1 MMSPEEQKEIQ
12 TQAIKEALEEW
23 LDKQFTSFGKWS
35 LKGIVALA
43 LAGLVYFWAITHGWS
58 IK

>member
-1 MMSPEEQKEIQ
+1 MDMTPEQQK
-12 TQAIKEALEEW
+12 QAIKEALEEW

-35 LKGIVALA
+35 LKGIVAVA
-43 LAGLVYFWAITHGWS
+43 LAGLVYLWAMTHGWS

>member
-1 MMSPEEQKEIQ
+1 MTPEQQKE
-12 TQAIKEALEEW
+12 AIKEALEEW
-23 LDKQFTSFGKWS
+23 LDKQFIAFGKWS

-43 LAGLVYFWAITHGWS
+43 LAGLVYFWASTQGWS